1 MIKSLL
7 IRNIVNFFNIQYVDL
22 IKHSIFQGQRQ
33 VQYLPSQTTVDLK
46 TERSLPVSSIIDMNR
61 PFAVNS
67 SEYFVKNLDWQQ
79 IFIVITLNFNK
90 TFYLQKFST
99 YFPTVF

>member
-7 IRNIVNFFNIQYVDL
+7 IKSIVNFLDIQYVDL

-33 VQYLPSQTTVDLK
+33 VQYLPSYMTVDSK
-46 TERSLPVSSIIDMNR
+46 TERSLPVSWMIDMNR
-61 PFAVNS
+61 PIAVNFS
-67 SEYFVKNLDWQQ
+67 VYFVKNLDWHQ

-90 TFYLQKFST
+90 TFYLRKFST
-99 YFPTVF
+99 YFPAVF